1 MRALLATAGLLVL
14 AGAGAAAAAPPTGH
28 ILRKSPNGPIEAIA
42 QDGSSVA
49 WLTSGTKTCDAVH
62 VLATGKPDRT
72 LPQPSSGSMTCRWDL
87 TDGVPQLAL
96 AAGASAALWTLHD
109 SGPAPFDNVVA
120 ASIGGPEKQ
129 IQRLAHAGDGTGLW
143 LGGVAGAGKTLAYS
157 WDDVEYI
164 DKLACLSGGSCK
176 MKIEDGGIKLVSVS
190 RATVTPLPK
199 AQPALQLAVAAGRI
213 AYIPATTVKAGR
225 PSPSANN
232 MIYLV
237 DATTGNVIGHP
248 LVHGIPAA
256 IALSQ
261 HVLAVLTQRGPHD
274 RISWFS
280 TTDASKLGSVLVSE
294 RAVPTELAASD
305 QLIAYR
311 VGRTLY
317 GVSTAT
323 GRIRVL
329 TNTGLNYLGLS
340 LRNGLLVWA
349 ENNAT
354 GTGGKLRVVATS

>member
-14 AGAGAAAAAPPTGH
+14 TGAAAAAPPAGH
-28 ILRKSPNGPIEAIA
+28 TLRKSPTGPIEAIA
-42 QDGSSVA
+42 QDGGSVA
-49 WLTSGTKTCDAVH
+49 WLTFGSKACNAVH
-62 VLATGKPDRT
+62 VLAPGKPDRS
-72 LPQPSSGSMTCRWDL
+72 LPQPSSGVSMTCRWDL

-96 AAGASAALWTLHD
+96 AAGISTALWTLHD

-120 ASIGGPEKQ
+120 ASIAGPERQ

-176 MKIEDGGIKLVSVS
+176 MKLADGGIKLVSRS
-190 RATVTPLPK
+190 AVTPLPH
-199 AQPALQLAVAAGRI
+199 AAPALQLAASAGRI

-225 PSPSANN
+225 PLASADNS
-232 MIYLV
+232 LFVV
-237 DATTGNVIGHP
+237 DATSGSVVSHP

-256 IALSQ
+256 IALSS

-280 TTDASKLGSVLVSE
+280 PTTGTKLGSAVVSQL
-294 RAVPTELAASD
+294 AVPTQLAASD
-305 QLIAYR
+305 QLIVYR
-311 VGRTLY
+311 VGRTLF
-317 GVSTAT
+317 GVSTDT
-323 GRIRVL
+323 GRIRAL
-329 TNTGLNYLGLS
+329 TKTGLNYLGLT
-340 LRNGLLVWA
+340 LRNGLVVWA
-349 ENNAT
+349 ENHNAT
-354 GTGGKLRVVATS
+354 GKLRGLSAS

>member
-1 MRALLATAGLLVL
+1 VRALLATAGLLVL
-14 AGAGAAAAAPPTGH
+14 TGAAAAAPPAGH
-28 ILRKSPNGPIEAIA
+28 TLRKSPTGPIEAIA
-42 QDGSSVA
+42 QDGGSVA
-49 WLTSGTKTCDAVH
+49 WLTFGSKACDAVH
-62 VLATGKPDRT
+62 VLAPGKPDRS

-96 AAGASAALWTLHD
+96 AAGISTALWTLHD

-120 ASIGGPEKQ
+120 ASIGGPERQ

-143 LGGVAGAGKTLAYS
+143 LAGVAGAGKTLAYS

-176 MKIEDGGIKLVSVS
+176 MKIADGGIKVVS
-190 RATVTPLPK
+190 RSAVTPL
-199 AQPALQLAVAAGRI
+199 AHAEPALQLAASTGRI

-225 PSPSANN
+225 PLASADNS
-232 MIYLV
+232 LFVV
-237 DATTGNVIGHP
+237 DATSGSVVSHP

-256 IALSQ
+256 IALSS

-280 TTDASKLGSVLVSE
+280 PTTGTKLGSAVVSQL
-294 RAVPTELAASD
+294 AVPTQLAASD
-305 QLIAYR
+305 QLIVYR
-311 VGRTLY
+311 VGRTLF

-323 GRIRVL
+323 GRIRAL
-329 TNTGLNYLGLS
+329 TKTGLNYLGLT

-349 ENNAT
+349 ENHNAT
-354 GTGGKLRVVATS
+354 GKLRGLSAS